1 MVVLV
6 SSGELSG
13 AVAYVSVPMP
23 KFDTRITFDL
33 AEETER
39 EIEGVLEYGDSKAG
53 FIRRAIRNELR
64 EEEQSE

>member
-1 MVVLV
+1 
-6 SSGELSG
+6 
-13 AVAYVSVPMP
+13 MP
-23 KFDTRITFDL
+23 KYDTRITFDL